1 MPKLSPPPLTSETML
16 DRWLNLLWKK
26 TKAGEVF
33 DEATT
38 TTTVG
43 AAGGAS
49 ALPATPLGYVT
60 TVINGVTV
68 KMPYYSP

>member
-1 MPKLSPPPLTSETML
+1 MPSLSPTPVTAEARRE
-16 DRWLNLLWKK
+16 RWLNLWWKK

-68 KMPYYSP
+68 KIPSYPP

>member
-1 MPKLSPPPLTSETML
+1 MPKLGPPPLTSETML
-16 DRWLNLLWKK
+16 DRWLSLLWKK
-26 TKAGEVF
+26 TKSGEVF

-38 TTTVG
+38 ATTIG

-60 TVINGVTV
+60 TEINGVTV
-68 KMPYYSP
+68 KMPYYLP